1 MINWFDFN
9 PLQSYNDPYLEKSKN
24 QLRNK
29 RVKLQNFFLEQQCY
43 NLQYYNKL
51 SILILNR

>member
-9 PLQSYNDPYLEKSKN
+9 PLQSYNDLYLEKSKN